1 MVKVAIVG
9 DRGLVGREL
18 VGLLPPHYE
27 TRTFARDETPCFEG
41 SQFTFLCTD
50 AESAKKYAKEALK
63 AGSTVIDLS
72 SAHRREEK
80 VPLVIPEING
90 HLLKQSPNL
99 IASPNCTAS
108 IMLMALA
115 PLHKAYKIKRI
126 VASTYQA
133 ASGAGYKGLEELLEN
148 RPPSVFPHPYQYNLF
163 LHESMLEENG
173 YTGEENKVIF
183 ETRKIL
189 AAPDIQIA
197 VRCVRVPV
205 VRAHSIAI
213 NVSFEKPPLDALA
226 LLKKA
231 SGIAYHASP
240 TPQIAQGKREVFFGP
255 VRNDLSQENT
265 LDLWVVGD
273 QLLKG
278 AALNALQIAESLLHL
293 L

>member
-1 MVKVAIVG
+1 MVKVALVG

-18 VGLLPPHYE
+18 LGLLPKHFE
-27 TRTFARDETPCFEG
+27 VRTFARDEIPHFDG
-41 SQFTFLCTD
+41 ARFTFLCTD
-50 AESAKKYAKEALK
+50 AHSAREYAREALE

-72 SAHRREEK
+72 SAHRRDEI

-90 HLLKQSPNL
+90 HLLMAKPNL

-148 RPPSVFPHPYQYNLF
+148 KAPTVFPHPYQYNLF
-163 LHESMLEENG
+163 LHESPLEENG
-173 YTGEENKVIF
+173 YSGEENKVIF
-183 ETRKIL
+183 ETKKIL
-189 AAPDIQIA
+189 EAPHIQIA
-197 VRCVRVPV
+197 IRCVRVPV

-213 NVSFEKPPLDALA
+213 NVSFEKPPENALA
-226 LLKKA
+226 LLEKG
-231 SGIAYHASP
+231 SGLAFHPSP
-240 TPQIAQGKREVFFGP
+240 TPQIAQGKHEVFYGP
-255 VRNDLSQENT
+255 IRSDLFQDNT

-278 AALNALQIAESLLHL
+278 AALNAFQIMEKLI
-293 L
+293 